1 MSEKNA
7 QPYVDDNGE
16 TRREGTEEPEDKCSV
31 CSKKSE
37 PCISFFAHENSLMH
51 KDLDNERAHR
61 QTLFVCATV
70 IILTLIFVVAYT
82 LRMNTFVDLIKEM
95 NAALIQISNAKGI
108 IAP

>member
-1 MSEKNA
+1 MSEDRQIRA
-7 QPYVDDNGE
+7 ACEEE
-16 TRREGTEEPEDKCSV
+16 TQEQTKCSV
-31 CSKKSE
+31 CEKKNE

-51 KDLDNERAHR
+51 KDMDNERAHR

-70 IILTLIFVVAYT
+70 IILTMIFVVAYT

-95 NAALIQISNAKGI
+95 NAALIQIANAKGI